1 MYKYLIFLFQFFL
14 ITQVF
19 GQEYNKTMIDS
30 SRDQEI
36 LIGDC
41 NREGL
46 QGIVF
51 GGNFGMEYDLGTTD
65 LGTIENLKLYNG
77 DYNIIIVL
85 GSWCG
90 DSREQVPRFLR
101 IIDEL
106 GLSDDIIRMIAVD
119 RTKSPGELDEEP
131 EVELNTERVPT
142 FIFINEGIEIGRIV
156 ETPIETLET
165 DMLKILRESFGE

>member
-1 MYKYLIFLFQFFL
+1 M
-14 ITQVF
+14 VSA
-19 GQEYNKTMIDS
+19 QEINKTMIDT

-46 QGIVF
+46 KSDVF
-51 GGNFGMEYDLGTTD
+51 GGQFGLEYDLYTTD
-65 LGTIENLKLYNG
+65 IEAVADLSLYNG

-85 GSWCG
+85 GSWCS

-106 GLSDDIIRMIAVD
+106 GLSGDIIRMIAVD
-119 RTKSPGELDEEP
+119 RTKKPGELEEEP

-142 FIFINEGIEIGRIV
+142 FIFINEGIEIGRII
-156 ETPIETLET
+156 ETPEETLEL
-165 DMLKILRESFGE
+165 DMLNILREFFN

>member
-1 MYKYLIFLFQFFL
+1 MYKSLIFIFQVLL
-14 ITQVF
+14 ITQLF
-19 GQEYNKTMIDS
+19 GQEINQTMIDT

-46 QGIVF
+46 LGEVF
-51 GGNFGMEYDLGTTD
+51 GDNFDIEYDLYTPD
-65 LGTIENLKLYNG
+65 PDVMANLGLYNG

-101 IIDEL
+101 IIDML
-106 GLSDDIIRMIAVD
+106 GLTDNAIRIIAVD
-119 RTKSPGELDEEP
+119 RTKSAGDLEKEP
-131 EVELNTERVPT
+131 EVALNTERVPT
-142 FIFINEGIEIGRIV
+142 FILINEGIEMGRII
-156 ETPIETLET
+156 ETPEETLEL
-165 DMLKILRESFGE
+165 DVLKILQDYFK